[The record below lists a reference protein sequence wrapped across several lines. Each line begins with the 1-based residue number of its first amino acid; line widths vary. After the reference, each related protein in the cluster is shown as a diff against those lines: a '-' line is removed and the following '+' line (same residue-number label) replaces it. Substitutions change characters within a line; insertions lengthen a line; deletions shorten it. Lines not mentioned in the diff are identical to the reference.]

1 MFNKISV
8 NVLLKSVIAVLAMVV
23 IVMLSFSASKSWTRL
38 TTVKRISIAADAST
52 DLFTALHNL
61 RVDRSYTTRD
71 LNSEKQ
77 FTEVYPALKAMRD
90 ADLPALKS
98 ALTKLE
104 SADFPER
111 QIVLIVEGYVRR
123 VQRRIEQR
131 GLA

>member
-23 IVMLSFSASKSWTRL
+23 IVMLSLSASQSWTRL
-38 TTVKRISIAADAST
+38 TTVKRIAIAADASA

-77 FTEVYPALKAMRD
+77 FPEVYPALKAMRD
-90 ADLPALKS
+90 ADMPALKS

-104 SADFPER
+104 S
-111 QIVLIVEGYVRR
+111 RR
-123 VQRRIEQR
+123 LPRTPKGCRWP
-131 GLA
+131 A